1 MVSII
6 ETESRQKQEIGYVGG
21 SQDQGAKS
29 RGLGGGMTLHQPGY
43 AYCQR
48 SDT

>member
-29 RGLGGGMTLHQPGY
+29 RGLGGGNDLAPTWICLLP
-43 AYCQR
+43 
-48 SDT
+48 TF